1 MTIAERLRELGHDLP
16 AASKPV
22 ASYVSTRRAGE
33 LLVVS
38 GQVSIAADGSAHA
51 GRLGAE
57 LDVAAGRRAA
67 EIATLNLLA
76 QIAAATTGQV
86 ENVAAVLRLGVFVAA
101 TPDFTEQPQVANG
114 ASDLL
119 VAVFGEAGRHARAAV
134 GVASL
139 PRGVAVEVDALLA
152 LRSRS

>member
-16 AASKPV
+16 AVSKPV

-101 TPDFTEQPQVANG
+101 TPDFTEQPHVANG

-119 VAVFGEAGRHARAAV
+119 VAVFGEAGRHARTTI
-134 GVASL
+134 GVPAL
-139 PRGVAVEVDALLA
+139 PGDAAVEVEGMFEILA
-152 LRSRS
+152 